1 MTNTRR
7 IAAVVMGLAGIAG
20 GLAGCVSQGEYDRAA
35 ETANSALAR
44 QAELARER
52 DEAQKSL
59 DAVRGRITQS
69 ETTISEL
76 SSKNSQLQSQL
87 DAALAEYKNLE
98 ARMQG
103 FAFGAV
109 DPVTNDA
116 LAALASQYSDL
127 MTYDSARGMLRFN
140 ADLTFDSGKAVVK
153 SQAKNALAALAQIV
167 NSPSAM
173 QYDVVIEGHTDS
185 QNIRNPETLRNH
197 PTNRHLSAH
206 RAIAVLDELATMGV
220 AQSRVLA
227 AGWGETKPLVVN
239 NANGNTP
246 QNRRVEIYLAKP
258 KGGTSSLEP
267 TAPAVI
273 PAETTYTP
281 VQTPAPV
288 ATTPASAPAP
298 APTTINTVTPKRTK
312 APTKPEEIIK

>member
-103 FAFGAV
+103 FVHHPSGAGTQGFFV
-109 DPVTNDA
+109 CIR
-116 LAALASQYSDL
+116 LA
-127 MTYDSARGMLRFN
+127 
-140 ADLTFDSGKAVVK
+140 
-153 SQAKNALAALAQIV
+153 
-167 NSPSAM
+167 
-173 QYDVVIEGHTDS
+173 EGTDFAG
-185 QNIRNPETLRNH
+185 H
-197 PTNRHLSAH
+197 
-206 RAIAVLDELATMGV
+206 
-220 AQSRVLA
+220 VLA
-227 AGWGETKPLVVN
+227 GCIACG
-239 NANGNTP
+239 TP
-246 QNRRVEIYLAKP
+246 HEAQ
-258 KGGTSSLEP
+258 
-267 TAPAVI
+267 
-273 PAETTYTP
+273 
-281 VQTPAPV
+281 
-288 ATTPASAPAP
+288 
-298 APTTINTVTPKRTK
+298 
-312 APTKPEEIIK
+312 